1 MLSESEFVE
10 TTKDEDTFLSEYT
23 SPPLKYL
30 IQTIW
35 RRVWIVV
42 LVALLSTG
50 TTVGFSI
57 MQTPMYAASIEILV
71 GQRSTDQIP
80 EDIFDLQQLT
90 QTMAEAIRSRR
101 VAEVVIQELNL
112 RMTPENLLQNMRA
125 EQVRA
130 TQLIQVEYR
139 DPDPQRAQEVADTV
153 GRVFSEQISKV
164 SPSASSITAEV
175 WEHATVPQSP
185 VSPQPIR
192 NGAIALGVGVMLGI
206 ALALLLDYL
215 DGK

>member
-1 MLSESEFVE
+1 MLSESESVE
-10 TTKDEDTFLSEYT
+10 TTKDGDTFLSEYT

-30 IQTIW
+30 IQTVW

-50 TTVGFSI
+50 TTVGFNI
-57 MQTPMYAASIEILV
+57 TQTPMYAASIEILI

-80 EDIFDLQQLT
+80 EDVFDLQQLT
-90 QTMAEAIRSRR
+90 QSMAEAMHSRW
-101 VAEVVIQELNL
+101 VAEAVIQELNL
-112 RMTPENLLQNMRA
+112 RTPPENLLQNMRA

-130 TQLIQVEYR
+130 TQFIQVEYR
-139 DPDPQRAQEVADTV
+139 DPNPHRAQEVADAV
-153 GRVFSEQISKV
+153 GRVFPEQISEV

-175 WEHATVPQSP
+175 WEYATVPQSP
-185 VSPQPIR
+185 VSPQPVR
-192 NGAIALGVGVMLGI
+192 NGAIALGIGVMLGI

-215 DGK
+215 DSK